1 MRPTTFQ
8 YLLVTSAILILAGC
22 GSDSGDSRTSDSAD
36 AASPVRQAD
45 HPGGGDGKV
54 LKISARTYGGGSAQ
68 VKVSGF
74 FEVDGSQSLNKPASI
89 TDDDHTWIQ
98 YGVSGAPELNVLFT
112 NSQSLAENG
121 VIIGVGPYTV
131 TATSTS
137 GECRTNFDVTPTTIS
152 GHFSCTEST
161 GYNKTNGQMG
171 KVNIKVDFNA
181 SS

>member
-1 MRPTTFQ
+1 MRPTSFQ

-22 GSDSGDSRTSDSAD
+22 GSDSGDSHATDSEGG
-36 AASPVRQAD
+36 AAPVRQTD
-45 HPGGGDGKV
+45 SPGGGSGKV

-68 VKVSGF
+68 VKVSGL

-89 TDDDHTWIQ
+89 TDDDQTWIQ

-112 NSQSLAENG
+112 NSESMAENG

-137 GECRTNFDVTPTTIS
+137 GECQTNFDVTPTTIS
-152 GHFSCTEST
+152 GHFSCTGST
-161 GYNKTNGQMG
+161 GYNKSNGQMG